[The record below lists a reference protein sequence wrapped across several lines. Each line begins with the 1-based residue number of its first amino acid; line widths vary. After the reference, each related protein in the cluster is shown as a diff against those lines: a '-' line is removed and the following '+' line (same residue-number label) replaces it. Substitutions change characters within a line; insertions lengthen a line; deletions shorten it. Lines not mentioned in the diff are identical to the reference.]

1 MPPLRLGIIVPSSNT
16 TMETEFNR
24 IIPKDYTIHSA
35 RMRMRNVTAEELKRM
50 DQDSLKAAVELSD
63 AKVAAIG
70 YGCTIAIMSR
80 EVGYD
85 EVVRRRI
92 EDRVKIPTVISAT
105 AVLAALR
112 ALGLKRVAIATP
124 YVEELTKAEVD
135 FVKKHGFKVPDYR
148 GLGIESNTEVGNLK
162 DSVAAD
168 LVREL
173 NYRDADGVLISCA
186 QMPSAGVIGDLE
198 DELRK
203 PVISTNTATLWAILQ
218 RLGVKTS
225 IKGYGGLLE
234 EPPAYPAATVPATL
248 RRR

>member
-1 MPPLRLGIIVPSSNT
+1 
-16 TMETEFNR
+16 METEFNR
-24 IIPKDYTIHSA
+24 IIPKDYTVHSA
-35 RMRMRNVTAEELKRM
+35 RMRMRNVTSEELKRM

-63 AKVAAIG
+63 AKVDAIG

-80 EVGYD
+80 EAGYD

-92 EDRVKIPTVISAT
+92 EDKVKIPTIISAT

-112 ALGLKRVAIATP
+112 ALRMRRVAIATP

-135 FVKKHGFKVPDYR
+135 FVKKYGFEVPDYR

-168 LVREL
+168 LVRQL
-173 NYRDADGVLISCA
+173 NYRDSDGVLISCA
-186 QMPSAGVIGDLE
+186 QMPSAGIIAELE
-198 DELRK
+198 NEVGK

-218 RLGVKTS
+218 RLRVNVS
-225 IKGYGGLLE
+225 IPRYGTLLE
-234 EPPAYPAATVPATL
+234 EPPSYPASIVAATA
-248 RRR
+248 RRS